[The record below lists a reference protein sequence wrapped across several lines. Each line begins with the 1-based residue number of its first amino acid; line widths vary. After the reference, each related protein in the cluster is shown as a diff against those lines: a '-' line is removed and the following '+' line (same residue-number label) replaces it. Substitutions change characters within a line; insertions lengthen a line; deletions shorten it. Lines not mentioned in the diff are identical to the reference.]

1 MFRRRDGDEDARK
14 RLQRVSL
21 LGRPLARSVGSFRSG
36 SVRSARRRGFGAT
49 TKERLEHRGRLR
61 GRYRRSVTGRRPE
74 RRRAALAFAGRH
86 VLGKAELRV
95 RRMPRRARRA
105 RRRARALA
113 RAQLSER
120 VGPEREHLARA
131 RDHRAVPVR
140 RGDVHRERV
149 AKRARYQTRG
159 PLVRVVSAWYVSCRT
174 GRRRFRVAVRV
185 ARVVPEPA
193 VRAASPGEHGAA
205 PRDRERVVLPR
216 GDADDEVFV
225 DKPRGDGKR
234 HGRRRQRGDVAVVH
248 FRVVHAEP
256 PASAVPP
263 ATHRPVAQRHHRV
276 ELGGVERNNAAAD
289 AGEAVDAARR
299 RHVVA
304 ASVAELV
311 VHARAPR
318 VQEPL
323 RALGIALG
331 TTGA

>member
-216 GDADDEVFV
+216 GDADDEVFIET
-225 DKPRGDGKR
+225 RGDGKR
-234 HGRRRQRGDVAVVH
+234 HGRRRQRGDVPVVH